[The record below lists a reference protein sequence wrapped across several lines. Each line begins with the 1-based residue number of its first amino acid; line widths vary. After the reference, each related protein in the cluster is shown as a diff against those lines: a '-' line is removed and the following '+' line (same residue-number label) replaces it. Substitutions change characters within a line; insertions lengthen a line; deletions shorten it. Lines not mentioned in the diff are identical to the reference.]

1 MKHALLVEELQ
12 CYLKLAGIEVSPAQ
26 LDLLVRHIELVLD
39 ANQRV
44 NLTRIV
50 DTHDAIRRH
59 TADSLTA
66 LSELSH
72 APDGPMLDL
81 GSGAGFPGIPLAVC
95 STRSATLLD
104 SVGKKVRELN
114 LIVSS
119 LSMSTRVTALAE
131 RAEVLATT
139 QRESFSVVTA
149 RAVSELP
156 ALVELAAPLLARGGL
171 LICLKGSPVAAEMDR
186 ADAAGNMVG
195 MRLSHERSFDL
206 PEGVGHRT
214 VLCYER
220 FAEATVR
227 LPRRPGLAQHSPLA

>member
-1 MKHALLVEELQ
+1 VKHALLVEELQ
-12 CYLKLAGIEVSPAQ
+12 SYLNLAGIGVSPAQ

-44 NLTRIV
+44 NLTRVV
-50 DTHDAIRRH
+50 DSHDAIRLH
-59 TADSLTA
+59 TADSLTV
-66 LSELSH
+66 LTELSH
-72 APDGPMLDL
+72 APDGPLLDI

-95 STRSATLLD
+95 SNRSVTLLD

-114 LIVSS
+114 LIISL
-119 LSMSTRVTALAE
+119 LSMSNQVTALAE
-131 RAEVLATT
+131 RAEVLAST

-171 LICLKGSPVAAEMDR
+171 LICLKGSPHPAEMDR
-186 ADAAGNMVG
+186 ADAAGKMIG
-195 MRLSHERSFDL
+195 MRLSHKRSFDL

-214 VLCYER
+214 ILCYER
-220 FAEATVR
+220 FTEATVR
-227 LPRRPGLAQHSPLA
+227 LPRRTGLAQHSPLA